1 MWQDWT
7 NGVLGLVL
15 IVIAYLGLT
24 GSTLLTG
31 PAFMWTLAVGGVVV
45 AVIGFWGASEVATRA
60 DTKINMLKN
69 A

>member
-7 NGVLGLVL
+7 NGVLGLAL
-15 IVIAYLGLT
+15 IVVAFLGLT

-31 PAFMWTLAVGGVVV
+31 SALMWTLAVGGVVV
-45 AVIGFWGASEVATRA
+45 AIVGFWGASEVTTRA
-60 DTKINMLKN
+60 GTKITMLKN